1 MDELSTTLSKY
12 NQSDLRALAEQNNF
26 CFYSLLEIQQ
36 GTLKVSKRHEQ
47 RIIEALEK
55 YK

>member
-1 MDELSTTLSKY
+1 MTELQKRLS
-12 NQSDLRALAEQNNF
+12 QLTQDDLRAVAEQNNF

-36 GTLKVSKRHEQ
+36 GTMKVSKRHEQ